1 MKQNMGTIDR
11 VIRVILALLV
21 LVLYLAGSITGTAA
35 IILGIFAVIFVL
47 TSLVGYC
54 PLYGP
59 LGISTKKKK
68 SRRSRSRR

>member
-1 MKQNMGTIDR
+1 MKQNMGVVDR

-35 IILGIFAVIFVL
+35 IILGVFAVIFVL
-47 TSLVGYC
+47 TSVVGFC

-68 SRRSRSRR
+68 

>member
-11 VIRVILALLV
+11 VIRIILALLV

-47 TSLVGYC
+47 TSLVGFC

-59 LGISTKKKK
+59 LGISTKKKTK
-68 SRRSRSRR
+68 KKK

>member
-11 VIRVILALLV
+11 VVRVIMAVLV

-47 TSLVGYC
+47 TSVVGFC

-68 SRRSRSRR
+68 

>member
-11 VIRVILALLV
+11 VIRVILAILV
-21 LVLYLAGSITGTAA
+21 LVLYLTGNISGTAA

-68 SRRSRSRR
+68 